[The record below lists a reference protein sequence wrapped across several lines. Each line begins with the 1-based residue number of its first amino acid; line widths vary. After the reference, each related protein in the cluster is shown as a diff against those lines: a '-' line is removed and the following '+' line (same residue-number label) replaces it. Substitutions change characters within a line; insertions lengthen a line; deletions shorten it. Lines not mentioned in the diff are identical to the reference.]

1 MGAGFA
7 AQHPAGEHR
16 VLSGLATFELL
27 GQRPGDPVV
36 DRIDGEPVHAAV
48 DQWVEEASDLPD
60 SMGDLL
66 PRDDLRAELTVVARG
81 TLVILRR
88 QQELFSFLA
97 RDGSDR
103 SDVLA
108 EVHRRLVR
116 PSYDRVA
123 AYLAMRSPVPLDED
137 RAHALAAVALGPLV
151 NARHHRAL
159 YGEPVAGV
167 DDEALVDA
175 WVDLWFAWLTPR

>member
-1 MGAGFA
+1 
-7 AQHPAGEHR
+7 
-16 VLSGLATFELL
+16 
-27 GQRPGDPVV
+27 
-36 DRIDGEPVHAAV
+36 
-48 DQWVEEASDLPD
+48 
-60 SMGDLL
+60 MGDLL
-66 PRDDLRAELTVVARG
+66 PLGDLGPGSPSGRG
-81 TLVILRR
+81 TILRR

-103 SDVLA
+103 ADVLA

-167 DDEALVDA
+167 DDEALVA
-175 WVDLWFAWLTPR
+175 VANLWFVWLTAAGASRGSRGSTTRSWRGHHSCGRAWL